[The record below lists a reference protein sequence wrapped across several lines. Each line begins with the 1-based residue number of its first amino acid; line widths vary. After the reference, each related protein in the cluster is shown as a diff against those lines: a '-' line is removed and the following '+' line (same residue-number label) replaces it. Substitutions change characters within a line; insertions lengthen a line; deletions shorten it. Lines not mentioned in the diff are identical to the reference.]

1 MSTAKRR
8 RGHSLRLDL
17 PDAQKEDLPP
27 IVAAFLVRFD
37 VKAGYKITWKRSITG
52 LSLNDSVEFK
62 SLPSGLHTVQ
72 EDLIYFNHN
81 DNYAGVSAFRNRP
94 STDYARNAL
103 MLAVG
108 ALLPSRGLLGKSW
121 EHAEGLKDLADILS
135 KDPED
140 TQPLEDFW
148 TAHQLQDPGSQEEGP
163 ALDSPS
169 EVKARRKPPQP
180 SPNGHVRKRNRAV
193 STTSALALAGHS
205 LSLHH
210 PVRALPTFLETF
222 GPLIFPLYKAA
233 LLRKRILLMG
243 HAPVELACHFVH
255 VPPPHSK
262 QAKQKVWPRMQ
273 NTKSSDIK
281 ATQRDLRR
289 YRALRQ
295 ELRHFTDSHSPH
307 TTPGDLPRPLSQD
320 NYDTDTSS
328 MLDADLAEPQSI
340 PALLY
345 NSFMFWASAGEQ
357 RTDLDEEAEHDAALL
372 RQIDLYEDASPN
384 RPRSARKSP
393 GISPGMEEG
402 LDENPAKFDITLVAY
417 FHRFTTLILK
427 TLADIIDDADAESA
441 SDNGSDSETARL
453 NSNEQSEEEEVPRRK
468 IVVQSE
474 DMTRIGLDSWSES
487 DRIFVQDL
495 IAFYWGREAEVRGG
509 RIECCGVRVC

>member
-1 MSTAKRR
+1 MSFRWVFY
-8 RGHSLRLDL
+8 LLL
-17 PDAQKEDLPP
+17 L
-27 IVAAFLVRFD
+27 
-37 VKAGYKITWKRSITG
+37 
-52 LSLNDSVEFK
+52 
-62 SLPSGLHTVQ
+62 
-72 EDLIYFNHN
+72 FNHA
-81 DNYAGVSAFRNRP
+81 DGKVYHISILSTVPSFISDLLPLEPFPAYLRPLFSVGVHDMATLSRGCWSSR
-94 STDYARNAL
+94 STD
-103 MLAVG
+103 
-108 ALLPSRGLLGKSW
+108 
-121 EHAEGLKDLADILS
+121 EGYGWIACTSDRILS
-135 KDPED
+135 QKP
-140 TQPLEDFW
+140 
-148 TAHQLQDPGSQEEGP
+148 QLYD
-163 ALDSPS
+163 
-169 EVKARRKPPQP
+169 
-180 SPNGHVRKRNRAV
+180 
-193 STTSALALAGHS
+193 
-205 LSLHH
+205 
-210 PVRALPTFLETF
+210 
-222 GPLIFPLYKAA
+222 
-233 LLRKRILLMG
+233 LL
-243 HAPVELACHFVH
+243 VH

-262 QAKQKVWPRMQ
+262 QAKEKVWPRMQ

-295 ELRHFTDSHSPH
+295 ELRRFTESHSPH
-307 TTPGDLPRPLSQD
+307 ATPGDLPRPLNQD
-320 NYDTDTSS
+320 SYDTDTSF

-372 RQIDLYEDASPN
+372 RQIDTYGEASPN

-402 LDENPAKFDITLVAY
+402 LDKIPARFDISLVAY

-441 SDNGSDSETARL
+441 SDTGSDSETARL

-468 IVVQSE
+468 IIVQSE

-509 RIECCGVRVC
+509 RIECCGVRIC